1 MAGIVNGSKILI
13 KLKFSSGDKLLAG
26 QMSASHD
33 ITVDTIETTH
43 KQSTAG
49 AKTFIA
55 GEHTIT
61 YKVDCVVDPNDTTG
75 ASYSDVYAALKA
87 KAEVDYTYG
96 GITTGDK
103 KYSGKAIITGLS
115 QSAPQNDKVTFSID
129 LQVTGDET
137 EGTVN

>member
-13 KLKFSSGDKLLAG
+13 KLKISNEEKLLAG

>member
-1 MAGIVNGSKILI
+1 MAEIVNGTKILI
-13 KLKFSSGDKLLAG
+13 KLNLGGTEKLLAG
-26 QMSASHD
+26 QMSATHD
-33 ITVDTIETTH
+33 VTVDAIETTH
-43 KQSTAG
+43 KLSTGG
-49 AKTFIA
+49 AKTYIA

-61 YKVDCVVDPNDTTG
+61 YKVDCVVDPNDTTN
-75 ASYSDVYAALKA
+75 ATYSDVYAALKA

-137 EGTVN
+137 EGTVV